1 MRIVFQVSLVLLNWA
16 RSAKRSLGRHGCGGL
31 RAEEDILMVE
41 LPLERIHYQ
50 RVDETD
56 DSLFYKFPRL
66 VTHIDEPA
74 CRALGDFYRT
84 NLPVGGD
91 IIDLMS
97 SCVSHFPEDA
107 LYRSVAGLGMNVE
120 ELDANH
126 RLTKRIVHDLNR
138 TPDLPFEDA
147 SFDGCAIAVS
157 VQYLVQPIAVLTEIG
172 RVLRPSAPC
181 VISFSN
187 RMFPTKAVTAWR
199 LGGDADHARLVGYY
213 FSETGKFAEPE
224 CRDISPDPGNSDPL
238 YVVMARR
245 AATEVVPGT

>member
-1 MRIVFQVSLVLLNWA
+1 MRLGFRVSLVSLNWA

-41 LPLERIHYQ
+41 LPLERIHFQ

-56 DSLFYKFPRL
+56 DALFYKFPRL

-107 LYRSVAGLGMNVE
+107 LYRSVAGLGMNVR
-120 ELDANH
+120 H
-126 RLTKRIVHDLNR
+126 KIR
-138 TPDLPFEDA
+138 
-147 SFDGCAIAVS
+147 S
-157 VQYLVQPIAVLTEIG
+157 
-172 RVLRPSAPC
+172 
-181 VISFSN
+181 
-187 RMFPTKAVTAWR
+187 
-199 LGGDADHARLVGYY
+199 
-213 FSETGKFAEPE
+213 
-224 CRDISPDPGNSDPL
+224 
-238 YVVMARR
+238 
-245 AATEVVPGT
+245 